1 MRATAYAQG
10 ALADAER
17 IAELR
22 NAAADRLTAEFG
34 RGHWSAH
41 VAAEAVAANM
51 QRSRVYVWRERERIV
66 ATLRLLPKKPSE
78 YHRPWFT
85 HVRRPVYLYDMAVDP
100 AHQRKGHGR
109 ALIEHAIR
117 TAREYPADAIRL
129 DAYDHAAG
137 AGAFYEKC
145 GFRETSRR
153 VYFRAPIIYY
163 ELLL

>member
-1 MRATAYAQG
+1 MAGAFAQAG
-10 ALADAER
+10 PKDAER
-17 IAELR
+17 IARLR

-34 RGHWSAH
+34 RGHWSGH
-41 VAAEAVAANM
+41 VEPEGVAAAMA
-51 QRSRVYVWRERERIV
+51 RSRVYVLAVRGRIV

-100 AHQRKGHGR
+100 GHQRRGHGR
-109 ALIEHAIR
+109 ALIAHAIR
-117 TAREYPADAIRL
+117 TAREYPADAVRL

-137 AGAFYEKC
+137 AGGFYEKC

-163 ELLL
+163 EMLL